1 MNRVILL
8 AVVLLLSVVFAAAA
22 EPDYVNMTDEELQ
35 DMVNRASAEL
45 EQRTTAAGPENTVI
59 FDALG
64 TTITVTGVEVKKT
77 WNYNTGLILHT
88 TIVSASDYSI
98 EGIIINSAVNGWE
111 VDHTGIIEISAGHK
125 EKADF
130 SFDLEGAEIETL
142 EQVETLELSFSY
154 TIAGRYVYT
163 DTKPV
168 TIYF

>member
-1 MNRVILL
+1 MKRVILL
-8 AVVLLLSVVFAAAA
+8 TVVLLVCAVFTALA
-22 EPDYVNMTDEELQ
+22 ERDYANMTNDELYQ
-35 DMVNRASAEL
+35 IINQVNAEIEKRNLSAN
-45 EQRTTAAGPENTVI
+45 PENTVI

-98 EGIIINSAVNGWE
+98 KGMIINSAVNGWE
-111 VDHTGIIEISAGHK
+111 VDSTGIIEISAGHK

-130 SFDLEGAEIETL
+130 SFDLEGAEVETL
-142 EQVETLELSFSY
+142 DQVETLELSFSY